1 MAADR
6 AAAAGDQKS
15 LLAVSGLIGVD
26 FVADDNIKQNQRG
39 KPQQNVQGGQTA
51 ADDRLF
57 ALFFCCHGVEVDH
70 GLGGGSTGG
79 SVAEV
84 DSVGHLGEV
93 AGITVAVGDA
103 VKEDFHAAEGNEI
116 GVFQHMFRDLHIV
129 DSGFVGAVIISENV
143 DGLTIFFCAEN
154 IGVMT
159 ADAAVGQ
166 TDIVGIFASDGHGVA
181 VDLKNFTTHFFVK
194 NCESCIVCHNFS
206 TYLKLQTQW
215 VNKL

>member
-1 MAADR
+1 MRFYCMKNDFLWNCRHPPAILPVADR
-6 AAAAGDQKS
+6 RGAGSLYGCQKW
-15 LLAVSGLIGVD
+15 
-26 FVADDNIKQNQRG
+26 
-39 KPQQNVQGGQTA
+39 
-51 ADDRLF
+51 
-57 ALFFCCHGVEVDH
+57 
-70 GLGGGSTGG
+70 
-79 SVAEV
+79 
-84 DSVGHLGEV
+84 
-93 AGITVAVGDA
+93 
-103 VKEDFHAAEGNEI
+103 
-116 GVFQHMFRDLHIV
+116 
-129 DSGFVGAVIISENV
+129 GAVIISENI

-166 TDIVGIFASDGHGVA
+166 TDIVGLFASDGHGVA